1 MIARIL
7 ESPVIDILLILLA
20 IRFIA
25 PRLFTVKK
33 VVNQK
38 PADRIIIVNKQEPE
52 KKKADKAGEYVDYE
66 EIK

>member
-7 ESPVIDILLILLA
+7 ESPVVDILLILLA

-25 PRLFTVKK
+25 PRLFTIKK

-38 PADRIIIVNKQEPE
+38 PADRIIIINKEEKQ
-52 KKKADKAGEYVDYE
+52 KKKSDSSGEYVDYE
-66 EIK
+66 ELK